1 MATDPEVPI
10 RSYSISAFVCRRT
23 GPGGEVLL
31 MRRTGKRLGEIWCQ
45 VAGGIEDGETAWQ
58 AALRE
63 IREETGLVPDEFY
76 SADICEQF
84 YEPHRECVAIIPV
97 FVAFVPEDAAVT
109 LNPEHS
115 EYRWMDVDE
124 AERHLRFACQRTVLR
139 HIEREFF
146 LRRPNDLL
154 RLPTEPGT

>member
-1 MATDPEVPI
+1 
-10 RSYSISAFVCRRT
+10 
-23 GPGGEVLL
+23 GEVLL
-31 MRRTGKRLGEIWCQ
+31 MRRTGRRLGPIWCQ
-45 VAGGIEDGETAWQ
+45 VAGGIEEGEAAWE

-63 IREETGLVPDEFY
+63 VREETGLVPDEFY

-97 FVAFVPEDAAVT
+97 FVAFVPEDATVT

-115 EYRWMDVDE
+115 EYRWTGFDG
-124 AERHLRFACQRTVLR
+124 AERLLPFSSQRRVLR

-154 RLPTEPGT
+154 RLPTQPGD